1 MAKSNKT
8 VPSPESVAN
17 NIANNLDTDLIVYF
31 GSIDR
36 GDDFEVIELCES
48 RRRRPKA
55 ILTLMTEGGD
65 ADPAYRIARCLQ
77 EKYNRFSVFVS
88 GFCKSAGTI
97 IVLGAN
103 EIIMSDHGELGPL
116 DVQFAK
122 RDELFGYHSG
132 LTVAETLST
141 LESKA
146 FKMFEHYML
155 EITEKSAGRI
165 TFKTATEIACKMVT
179 GLLESIYGQ
188 INPMHIGEA
197 GRAMNIAKDYGERL
211 AIKSKNFTTQ
221 TLELLVSTYPYHGFV
236 IDFQEASHLFKHV
249 SKPSADLEL
258 FANLFGKKS
267 RILTASKKLIK
278 FYSDEVE
285 ENDKEEKTSKEAT
298 NAKSK
303 ADKKEKGSRRGD
315 GRAPEDLRKTANSE
329 IVNTE

>member
-17 NIANNLDTDLIVYF
+17 SIAKDLDTDLIVYF

-36 GDDFEVIELCES
+36 GDDYEFIDLCEN

-55 ILTLMTEGGD
+55 ILTLMAEGGD

-77 EKYNRFSVFVS
+77 DKYSRFSVFVP

-97 IVLGAN
+97 IVLGAH
-103 EIIMSDHGELGPL
+103 EIIMSDRGELGPL
-116 DVQFAK
+116 DVQFVK

-155 EITEKSAGRI
+155 EITRKSAGRI
-165 TFKTATEIACKMVT
+165 TFKTATEIACNMVT
-179 GLLESIYGQ
+179 GLLGSIYGQ

-211 AIKSKNFTTQ
+211 AIKSKNFDPQ
-221 TLELLVSTYPYHGFV
+221 ILELLVSTYPYHGFV
-236 IDFQEASHLFKHV
+236 IDFQEASLLFKHV
-249 SKPSADLEL
+249 SQPSAELEL
-258 FANLFGKKS
+258 FASLFGKKS
-267 RILTASKKLIK
+267 RMPTDDKKLIK
-278 FYSDEVE
+278 FYSDELKE
-285 ENDKEEKTSKEAT
+285 HNKEEKDSKEVT

-303 ADKKEKGSRRGD
+303 ANKKEKGSSRGD
-315 GRAPEDLRKTANSE
+315 GRAPEDLRKTAISE